1 MIRVVVAD
9 TGPVHYLYL
18 IGEIGILPALFGEIY
33 IPPEVY
39 SELCHAGAPSTL
51 KNWALNPPSWLR
63 IHDVPAPTVP
73 AVLALD
79 VGERAAIALA
89 EFIHSDLLLVD
100 DRRAVRAA
108 IAKGLGV
115 TGTLGILR
123 IAAEQGRVDIGRA
136 VERLRA
142 TNFPYRAEMLEG
154 LLERYRTGQ

>member
-1 MIRVVVAD
+1 
-9 TGPVHYLYL
+9 
-18 IGEIGILPALFGEIY
+18 
-33 IPPEVY
+33 
-39 SELCHAGAPSTL
+39 
-51 KNWALNPPSWLR
+51 
-63 IHDVPAPTVP
+63 VP